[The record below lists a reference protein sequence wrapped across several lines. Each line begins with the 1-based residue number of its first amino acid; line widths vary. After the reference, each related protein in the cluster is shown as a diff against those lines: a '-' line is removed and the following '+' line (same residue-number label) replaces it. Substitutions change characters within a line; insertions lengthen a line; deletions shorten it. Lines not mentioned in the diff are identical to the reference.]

1 MSHIKKER
9 ALVLSESFR
18 QQEEG
23 EGSWTFSLMNVQHV
37 APEIPLSFPSCPLP
51 YVLKARKGLLEINAS
66 IEKSQ
71 NVKKKQKNNQK
82 NPTKILPKRKTKKQT
97 EHTHKKACWIYN
109 HTKRHTAIHSTVSV
123 KISAIYIISE
133 KQM

>member
-37 APEIPLSFPSCPLP
+37 APEIPLLFPSCPLP

-71 NVKKKQKNNQK
+71 NVKKTQKNQQK
-82 NPTKILPKRKTKKQT
+82 KKPTKILPKR
-97 EHTHKKACWIYN
+97 
-109 HTKRHTAIHSTVSV
+109 
-123 KISAIYIISE
+123 
-133 KQM
+133 